1 MSLLEGGDRSCYNL
15 PSHDEV
21 AVVFVG
27 EDGASPT
34 SREVVIYPRGHP
46 LKIVSSKVV
55 THVQVIEFQKRGLP
69 HAHILLHLA
78 NDDKLETSQDIDNL
92 ICSEIP
98 DPIVNCELYD
108 IIKTCMIHGLCGI
121 LNPNSPCMKDGVCS
135 KKYPKDFNANTVAV
149 HNGNPRY
156 RRRDN
161 GLVINI
167 KGNNVDNRWVVP
179 YNPWLSKKYQA
190 HIDVEACMSVKAVKY
205 LYKYIYK
212 RHDCANVLINEQ
224 VNHDEINTFL
234 DCRYVSAPEALW
246 RIFEYPISHMSH
258 SIIRLKV
265 HLPENQIVYFREGEE
280 QVALDRAA
288 QRDTHI
294 TAWFKLNSE
303 NEGANRYSYVD
314 IPYHFVFD
322 DKHCKLK
329 VRQRGGNK
337 VIVRMYK
344 VSPTGELFF
353 LRLLLLQAKGA
364 KSWEDLRTVNGI
376 VLETFREACV
386 FNGLLQDDTEWQ
398 NTLSEAVL
406 TRMPKQIR
414 QLFSIIL
421 AICEPDDPLHLW
433 NSYKAFMMEDFI
445 HRQVPFIL
453 AEQATLLQIEKIVIQ
468 SGKTLFD
475 YNLPV
480 VDELIDFNLENLN
493 DNVQQSIDEA
503 NRMRPLLNVN
513 QLNVSIAVLAALNEQ
528 PCVENQHSRLF
539 FMDGPAGSGKTFTY
553 NYLIAEMSSRGV
565 KSATAA
571 WTGIAATLLTN
582 GSTLHG
588 LFKLPVPILDNSTCN
603 VTPNSIQ
610 GQFLRQVSLFMLDE
624 TSMIP
629 KHALNAIDW
638 QILPIVKRGRP
649 AEVVESCIKCSLQWQ
664 WVQKF
669 TLTENMRV
677 RDGEGDFS
685 EWLLKLGSGTIP
697 GKEEDPLK
705 GCIEIPQQCIIRE
718 NESTVEKIFGDAQQ
732 DDYAKRVIL
741 TPTNVDS
748 LSINEEVLERL
759 HGEVKTYLSADQIDT
774 DNLNERNN
782 FPVGFLNS
790 LTPSGMPTHCLK
802 LKIGCVIML
811 LRNLDLKARLC
822 NGTRMKVC
830 ALQNNYID
838 AEILTG
844 VSEGKRV
851 FVPRIQLAPSDSNL
865 PFVLKRRQFPV
876 RLAYSMTINKS
887 QGQTFNRVGFSKR
900 INVDNSKLVF

>member
-1 MSLLEGGDRSCYNL
+1 MSLFEGGDRRRYNL

-27 EDGASPT
+27 EDGAPPT
-34 SREVVIYPRGHP
+34 SRKVVIYPRGHP

-55 THVQVIEFQKRGLP
+55 THVQVIEFQKHGLP

-92 ICSEIP
+92 TCAEIP

-108 IIKTCMIHGLCGI
+108 IIKTCMIHGPCGI
-121 LNPNSPCMKDGVCS
+121 LNSNSPCMKDGVCS

-149 HNGNPRY
+149 HNGYPRY

-167 KGNNVDNRWVVP
+167 KGNNVDNCWVVP

-190 HIDVEACMSVKAVKY
+190 HINVEACMSVKAVKY

-212 RHDCANVLINEQ
+212 GHDCANVLINEQ

-288 QRDTHI
+288 QRDTHL

-314 IPYHFVFD
+314 IPYHF
-322 DKHCKLK
+322 
-329 VRQRGGNK
+329 
-337 VIVRMYK
+337 M
-344 VSPTGELFF
+344 
-353 LRLLLLQAKGA
+353 LLLQAKGA

-421 AICEPDDPLHLW
+421 TFCEPDDPLHLW

-453 AEQATLLQIEKIVIQ
+453 AEQATLLQIEKIINQ
-468 SGKTLFD
+468 SGKTLSD

-480 VDELIDFNLENLN
+480 VDEFIDFNLEN
-493 DNVQQSIDEA
+493 
-503 NRMRPLLNVN
+503 
-513 QLNVSIAVLAALNEQ
+513 
-528 PCVENQHSRLF
+528 
-539 FMDGPAGSGKTFTY
+539 
-553 NYLIAEMSSRGV
+553 
-565 KSATAA
+565 
-571 WTGIAATLLTN
+571 
-582 GSTLHG
+582 
-588 LFKLPVPILDNSTCN
+588 
-603 VTPNSIQ
+603 
-610 GQFLRQVSLFMLDE
+610 
-624 TSMIP
+624 
-629 KHALNAIDW
+629 
-638 QILPIVKRGRP
+638 
-649 AEVVESCIKCSLQWQ
+649 
-664 WVQKF
+664 
-669 TLTENMRV
+669 
-677 RDGEGDFS
+677 
-685 EWLLKLGSGTIP
+685 
-697 GKEEDPLK
+697 
-705 GCIEIPQQCIIRE
+705 
-718 NESTVEKIFGDAQQ
+718 
-732 DDYAKRVIL
+732 
-741 TPTNVDS
+741 
-748 LSINEEVLERL
+748 
-759 HGEVKTYLSADQIDT
+759 
-774 DNLNERNN
+774 
-782 FPVGFLNS
+782 
-790 LTPSGMPTHCLK
+790 
-802 LKIGCVIML
+802 
-811 LRNLDLKARLC
+811 
-822 NGTRMKVC
+822 
-830 ALQNNYID
+830 
-838 AEILTG
+838 
-844 VSEGKRV
+844 
-851 FVPRIQLAPSDSNL
+851 
-865 PFVLKRRQFPV
+865 
-876 RLAYSMTINKS
+876 
-887 QGQTFNRVGFSKR
+887 
-900 INVDNSKLVF
+900 